1 MLTSAIDVLWTA
13 RYDYQ
18 PGWSLELHQHSYFQM
33 IHFLGGRGTLRLGG
47 ANHPI
52 RAGILFLIKPSE
64 IHGLTAQSL
73 VKSLDIKFRVGHG
86 GLRRELLAAAGSV
99 SIPES
104 PAPALFERIR
114 YEGEHKKPFYQ
125 EMCRTLMNELLLL
138 YLRQQGG
145 MPAANVGLPDEQREM
160 QDPILRRAL
169 EFIHTNYGSHIS
181 IRDVARAL
189 GCSERA
195 VRLHFQD
202 SLGSRPLLF
211 LQRYRVARAKEL
223 IEYSDYALKEIAEAV
238 GFKTVHHFTRTFTAT
253 EGLSPGAWRRKYL
266 EGIRK
271 DVCINPSFSNMNW
284 TIASDALES

>member
-1 MLTSAIDVLWTA
+1 MLTSPIDVLWTA

-18 PGWSLELHQHSYFQM
+18 PGWRLELHQHTYFQM
-33 IHFLGGRGTLRLGG
+33 IYFLGGRGTLRLGE

-64 IHGLTAQSL
+64 IHGLTAQSMI
-73 VKSLDIKFRVGHG
+73 KTLDIKFRVGPG
-86 GLRRELLAAAGSV
+86 GLRRELQAAAGYV
-99 SIPES
+99 SLPNS
-104 PAPALFERIR
+104 AAPSLFERIR
-114 YEGEHKKPFYQ
+114 FEGERKNIYYQ
-125 EMCRTLMNELLLL
+125 ELCRSLMSELLLL
-138 YLRQQGG
+138 YLRHQK
-145 MPAANVGLPDEQREM
+145 GLPADSLAAVDGEREI
-160 QDPILRRAL
+160 QAPLVRKAL
-169 EFIHTNYGSHIS
+169 EFIRTHYGSHIT
-181 IRDVARAL
+181 IRDVAHAL

-238 GFKTVHHFTRTFTAT
+238 GFKTVHHFTRTFTAM

-271 DVCINPSFSNMNW
+271 DVCINPNFSNPSW
-284 TIASDALES
+284 TVAGEPLDR